1 MSLKDPDDE
10 YDDLVPEKRKGKVG
24 KAASAT
30 KKILIILITGMIIG
44 AVLSHFY
51 IEPFINDAQTSVCKD
66 CLAAKELLGKE
77 NECLYQFIPDA
88 QGALTACIQT
98 PEPAPEPTPDQNE
111 PTPDQ
116 TTP

>member
-30 KKILIILITGMIIG
+30 KKILIILIIGMIIG
-44 AVLSHFY
+44 AIGGHFY
-51 IEPFINDAQTSVCKD
+51 LEPFINDAQASVCKN

-88 QGALTACIQT
+88 QSALTACIQT
-98 PEPAPEPTPDQNE
+98 PEPEIIPDQNQ
-111 PTPDQ
+111 PQPDQ
-116 TTP
+116 NLP